1 MFFKDIEAMYTAKVA
16 EYLANGYIINA
27 GTMRGSQ
34 GEIAKI
40 DLRKDDE
47 VIRILLDTHSTWDG
61 DFVNLVVGRN
71 TCTLIRGNET
81 IWNNKLEIIE
91 EHDFAKAGNDR
102 GDKPCYYVPADE
114 NQAIQKKRE
123 ARWTAR
129 NRKLISEMNDRAKQI
144 ALKYVK
150 RQPRCSRCTIHNI
163 ISFQRRIDNG
173 RNRYTVY
180 VVTNTGKKVTFELK

>member
-40 DLRKDDE
+40 DLRKGDE
-47 VIRILLDTHSTWDG
+47 VIRILLDTYCTWDG
-61 DFVNLVVGRN
+61 DFVNLTVGRN
-71 TCTLIRGNET
+71 TCALIRGNET

-91 EHDFAKAGNDR
+91 EHGFAKAGNDR

-129 NRKLISEMNDRAKQI
+129 NRKLISEMDDRAKQI
-144 ALKYVK
+144 VLKYVK

-180 VVTNTGKKVTFELK
+180 VVTNAGKKVTFELK